1 LKKNQERKKPHLH
14 LSLVQSS
21 SIFLRKRKKSRDVT
35 RKFHLTCDIIMEHAT
50 SNAAAGA
57 MSLQKI
63 MMRRIVLAGE
73 WRRRRRRM

>member
-21 SIFLRKRKKSRDVT
+21 SNFLRQHKKAET

-63 MMRRIVLAGE
+63 MMRRIVLARE
-73 WRRRRRRM
+73 WRRRRRRRRM